1 MGNRVAM
8 KMPCNNFYNACCIYH
23 SIYIMRLNIR
33 YISNKVCM
41 YVPKLYF
48 LGSYAMV
55 PICTPN
61 YRKIQGRDF
70 C

>member
-1 MGNRVAM
+1 
-8 KMPCNNFYNACCIYH
+8 
-23 SIYIMRLNIR
+23 MRLNIR